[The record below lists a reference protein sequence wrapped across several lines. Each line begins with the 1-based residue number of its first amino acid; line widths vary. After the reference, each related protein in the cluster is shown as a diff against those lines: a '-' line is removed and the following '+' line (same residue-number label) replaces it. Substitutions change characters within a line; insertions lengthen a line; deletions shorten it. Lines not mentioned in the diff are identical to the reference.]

1 MTRIAFCDD
10 DAALLHQMQD
20 FLEQYRTLRGVQLEL
35 APYTKPMELLADIE
49 AGVRFDV
56 LFLDVLMPGINGIN
70 AAREIR
76 RYDTAVQ
83 IIFVTSSSEFA
94 VQSYV
99 VGAYYYQLKPI
110 WKDSFF
116 RLTDAVLAECRKR
129 TQHSL
134 ILRCKS
140 GVTRITLDS
149 LEYCEVQGR
158 TLVFHL
164 LDGAAVGIF
173 GILLSAAFCPI
184 RWTDKKR
191 WALAGCTAG
200 LLALQGVLYF
210 GSSPTAAQYL
220 YPLITH
226 LPLYVVLVLFSGQ
239 KVWPLVAVLTA
250 YLCCQV
256 RRWAALAVAL
266 FLPQH
271 PLVQPVAELLFTLP
285 LLLLFIRFLAPSMR
299 QLSHYPA
306 SVQCQ
311 FGIVPLVSYLF
322 DYITHVYTNLLSE
335 ANPAAVEFMF
345 FVCCAAF
352 LCSILRASRVE
363 RQRIQMEQLQTSL
376 NLQVTQAMRE
386 IEALRLSQQ
395 RASTYRHDLRHH
407 MQFLAGCIEN
417 GRTEQAL
424 GYIRSVCSEIE
435 AGKVTA
441 YCENEAA
448 NLIFSAFAD
457 RAAKAGVQFTVQAG
471 ISQALPVSESDLCV
485 LLSNALEN
493 ALHAA
498 VRCREA
504 GQGAFIETTGHEK
517 GKKLFLQITNSC
529 LPDVQFREGVP
540 VTDRTGH
547 GLGVRSICAISERY
561 GGLTSFAAKD
571 GQFTLRVML

>member
-35 APYTKPMELLADIE
+35 TPYTKPMELLADIE
-49 AGVRFDV
+49 TGVRFDV
-56 LFLDVLMPGINGIN
+56 LFLDVLMPGINGID

-110 WKDSFF
+110 WKDRFF
-116 RLTDAVLAECRKR
+116 RLTDAVLAECRK
-129 TQHSL
+129 
-134 ILRCKS
+134 
-140 GVTRITLDS
+140 
-149 LEYCEVQGR
+149 
-158 TLVFHL
+158 
-164 LDGAAVGIF
+164 
-173 GILLSAAFCPI
+173 
-184 RWTDKKR
+184 
-191 WALAGCTAG
+191 
-200 LLALQGVLYF
+200 
-210 GSSPTAAQYL
+210 
-220 YPLITH
+220 
-226 LPLYVVLVLFSGQ
+226 
-239 KVWPLVAVLTA
+239 
-250 YLCCQV
+250 
-256 RRWAALAVAL
+256 
-266 FLPQH
+266 
-271 PLVQPVAELLFTLP
+271 
-285 LLLLFIRFLAPSMR
+285 
-299 QLSHYPA
+299 
-306 SVQCQ
+306 
-311 FGIVPLVSYLF
+311 
-322 DYITHVYTNLLSE
+322 
-335 ANPAAVEFMF
+335 
-345 FVCCAAF
+345 
-352 LCSILRASRVE
+352 
-363 RQRIQMEQLQTSL
+363 
-376 NLQVTQAMRE
+376 
-386 IEALRLSQQ
+386 

-529 LPDVQFREGVP
+529 LPDVQFREGVS

>member
-1 MTRIAFCDD
+1 M
-10 DAALLHQMQD
+10 
-20 FLEQYRTLRGVQLEL
+20 
-35 APYTKPMELLADIE
+35 
-49 AGVRFDV
+49 
-56 LFLDVLMPGINGIN
+56 
-70 AAREIR
+70 
-76 RYDTAVQ
+76 
-83 IIFVTSSSEFA
+83 
-94 VQSYV
+94 
-99 VGAYYYQLKPI
+99 
-110 WKDSFF
+110 
-116 RLTDAVLAECRKR
+116 
-129 TQHSL
+129 
-134 ILRCKS
+134 
-140 GVTRITLDS
+140 TRITLDS

-164 LDGAAVGIF
+164 LDGTVIESSGSMDELARQLADYPGFLRPHRSYLVNMEYIQNITAKSITMESLAEVPLPHGALPPCGISIWNTPLRERRSSCDRPGILPEVLDGAAVGIF

-184 RWTDKKR
+184 RWTGKKR

-200 LLALQGVLYF
+200 LLALQGIFYF
-210 GSSPTAAQYL
+210 GTSPTAAQYL

-226 LPLYVVLVLFSGQ
+226 LPLYLVLVLFSGQ

-266 FLPQH
+266 FFRSHRWCSRWLSCCSPCRCCCCSSGSLP
-271 PLVQPVAELLFTLP
+271 PPCGSFPATRLPCSASLASCRWWVISLITSPVSTPAFCPVQTRRRWSSCSL
-285 LLLLFIRFLAPSMR
+285 
-299 QLSHYPA
+299 
-306 SVQCQ
+306 
-311 FGIVPLVSYLF
+311 
-322 DYITHVYTNLLSE
+322 
-335 ANPAAVEFMF
+335 
-345 FVCCAAF
+345 CAAQPF
-352 LCSILRASRVE
+352 VLYFARLPVE

-435 AGKVTA
+435 AGKVTV

-471 ISQALPVSESDLCV
+471 ISQKPAVSESDLCV

-504 GQGAFIETTGHEK
+504 GHEAFIETSGHEK
-517 GKKLFLQITNSC
+517 GHKLFLQITNSC

-540 VTDRTGH
+540 VTDRTRSRAWGAQH
-547 GLGVRSICAISERY
+547 LRHLRAVRRPDQLCRKGWTIHPAGNVIR
-561 GGLTSFAAKD
+561 
-571 GQFTLRVML
+571 

>member
-35 APYTKPMELLADIE
+35 TPYTKPMELLADIE
-49 AGVRFDV
+49 TGVRFDV
-56 LFLDVLMPGINGIN
+56 LFLDVLMPGINGID

-116 RLTDAVLAECRKR
+116 RLTDAVLAECRK
-129 TQHSL
+129 
-134 ILRCKS
+134 
-140 GVTRITLDS
+140 
-149 LEYCEVQGR
+149 
-158 TLVFHL
+158 
-164 LDGAAVGIF
+164 
-173 GILLSAAFCPI
+173 
-184 RWTDKKR
+184 
-191 WALAGCTAG
+191 
-200 LLALQGVLYF
+200 
-210 GSSPTAAQYL
+210 
-220 YPLITH
+220 
-226 LPLYVVLVLFSGQ
+226 
-239 KVWPLVAVLTA
+239 
-250 YLCCQV
+250 
-256 RRWAALAVAL
+256 
-266 FLPQH
+266 
-271 PLVQPVAELLFTLP
+271 
-285 LLLLFIRFLAPSMR
+285 
-299 QLSHYPA
+299 
-306 SVQCQ
+306 
-311 FGIVPLVSYLF
+311 
-322 DYITHVYTNLLSE
+322 
-335 ANPAAVEFMF
+335 
-345 FVCCAAF
+345 
-352 LCSILRASRVE
+352 
-363 RQRIQMEQLQTSL
+363 
-376 NLQVTQAMRE
+376 
-386 IEALRLSQQ
+386 

-471 ISQALPVSESDLCV
+471 ISQKPAVSESDLCV

-504 GQGAFIETTGHEK
+504 GHEAFIETSGHEK
-517 GKKLFLQITNSC
+517 GHKLFLQITNSC
-529 LPDVQFREGVP
+529 LPDVQLRDGIP
-540 VTDRTGH
+540 VTDQPGH

>member
-1 MTRIAFCDD
+1 MTAPG
-10 DAALLHQMQD
+10 AL
-20 FLEQYRTLRGVQLEL
+20 
-35 APYTKPMELLADIE
+35 P
-49 AGVRFDV
+49 
-56 LFLDVLMPGINGIN
+56 
-70 AAREIR
+70 
-76 RYDTAVQ
+76 
-83 IIFVTSSSEFA
+83 
-94 VQSYV
+94 
-99 VGAYYYQLKPI
+99 
-110 WKDSFF
+110 
-116 RLTDAVLAECRKR
+116 
-129 TQHSL
+129 
-134 ILRCKS
+134 
-140 GVTRITLDS
+140 
-149 LEYCEVQGR
+149 EV
-158 TLVFHL
+158 

-311 FGIVPLVSYLF
+311 FGIVPL
-322 DYITHVYTNLLSE
+322 
-335 ANPAAVEFMF
+335 VEFMF